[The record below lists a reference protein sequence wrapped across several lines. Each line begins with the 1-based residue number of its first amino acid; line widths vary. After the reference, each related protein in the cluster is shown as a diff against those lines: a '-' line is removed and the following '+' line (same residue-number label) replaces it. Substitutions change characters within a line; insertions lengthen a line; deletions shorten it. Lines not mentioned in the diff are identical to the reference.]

1 MRKKCD
7 SQSLSSYRDYLKG
20 RDMKP
25 NTVEKYIRDVR
36 KFLNFIKEDKLD
48 HDAVARYREYL
59 LSGYK
64 DTSVNSMLAAL
75 NGYLKYIGRK
85 ECCVRLLRIQRQLF
99 LDASRELTRAEYQ
112 RLVYQADREGNRRLS
127 GIIQTIGSTGI
138 RVSELSAITV
148 ESLSQPTVC
157 IHSKGKV
164 RHILLP
170 ASLVQMLK
178 KYCQDMNR
186 TSGCIFVTRTG
197 RPVDRRNIWSE
208 MKALCRRA
216 GVEESKVF
224 PHNLR
229 HLFARCFYEKEKD
242 LVRLADYLGHSSVET
257 TRRYTM
263 TSQMEECR
271 KALELGLLMK
281 HGKGKRGGRKY
292 NHRKK
297 KALA

>member
-99 LDASRELTRAEYQ
+99 LDASR
-112 RLVYQADREGNRRLS
+112 
-127 GIIQTIGSTGI
+127 
-138 RVSELSAITV
+138 
-148 ESLSQPTVC
+148 
-157 IHSKGKV
+157 
-164 RHILLP
+164 
-170 ASLVQMLK
+170 
-178 KYCQDMNR
+178 
-186 TSGCIFVTRTG
+186 
-197 RPVDRRNIWSE
+197 
-208 MKALCRRA
+208 
-216 GVEESKVF
+216 
-224 PHNLR
+224 
-229 HLFARCFYEKEKD
+229 
-242 LVRLADYLGHSSVET
+242 
-257 TRRYTM
+257 
-263 TSQMEECR
+263 
-271 KALELGLLMK
+271 
-281 HGKGKRGGRKY
+281 
-292 NHRKK
+292 
-297 KALA
+297 

>member
-1 MRKKCD
+1 MKKKCD
-7 SQSLSSYRDYLKG
+7 STSLAGYRNHLKD
-20 RDMKP
+20 RDMKH
-25 NTVEKYIRDVR
+25 NTVEKYIRDVQ
-36 KFLNFIKEDKLD
+36 KFLNFMGDDRLD

-59 LSGYK
+59 LSRYK

-75 NGYLKYIGRK
+75 NGYLKYMGRK

-99 LDASRELTRAEYQ
+99 LDTSRELTRQEYQ
-112 RLVYQADREGNRRLS
+112 RLVRQADREKDRRLS
-127 GIIQTIGSTGI
+127 GILQTIGSTGI

-157 IHSKGKV
+157 IHSKGKI

-170 ASLVQMLK
+170 ASLVQMLR
-178 KYCQDMNR
+178 KYCRDMNR
-186 TSGCIFVTRTG
+186 TSGSIFVTRTG
-197 RPVDRRNIWSE
+197 RPVDRRNIWSD

-263 TSQMEECR
+263 TSQMDECR
-271 KALELGLLMK
+271 KALELGLLVG
-281 HGKGKRGGRKY
+281 HGKGNSRKY
-292 NHRKK
+292 WHRKK
-297 KALA
+297 KSVTRT